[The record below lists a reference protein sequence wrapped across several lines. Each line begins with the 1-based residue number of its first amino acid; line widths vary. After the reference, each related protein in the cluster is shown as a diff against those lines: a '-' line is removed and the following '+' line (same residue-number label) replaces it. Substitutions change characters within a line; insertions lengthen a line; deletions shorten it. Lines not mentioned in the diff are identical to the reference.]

1 VPLNLAKLS
10 VGGSFPSR
18 ARQQGSKCIFQA
30 FILQSRFPIPEETGK
45 AHFFL
50 LKFINSETNI
60 WIITRYGMKRSEAI
74 LLGYE
79 GFSSIP
85 AVSQPT
91 PG

>member
-18 ARQQGSKCIFQA
+18 ARQQGSKYIFQA
-30 FILQSRFPIPEETGK
+30 FILQSRSPIPEEIGK

-50 LKFINSETNI
+50 LKFIYSDTNI

-74 LLGYE
+74 ILEYE
-79 GFSSIP
+79 GFSSIQQFL
-85 AVSQPT
+85 S
-91 PG
+91 